1 MGCPEHAGV
10 SFKLERVRKA
20 TVGLVPAV
28 RRSLWRCAG
37 SKPSCFGLPLAKEPR
52 VPCAGLPAHCSHH
65 VHAFL
70 HGNHW
75 LGWAVSGGTS
85 PECGPLPSAA
95 SLQLPNHNG
104 GGFWVSGDGNLDYI
118 FKRWEWQKPWCK
130 PSAYSLLC
138 AAAHFPSCPL
148 FVCTKTG
155 SKRLKDNKKHKMWCI
170 DVWMERFKRFCEV
183 KQDHKTLRE
192 SFGSCIIKV
201 TIQNTVIEV
210 SLVPHLLCIT
220 EDLKVL
226 SAMEDV
232 WTPASVRKKK
242 LLSIYICL
250 IGLYKCKSSGLRNP
264 TSHPHIAVILTVIIS
279 MLLKPT
285 TDHEHG
291 SFFCSLSTT
300 LILMTDNRWAH
311 ALI

>member
-10 SFKLERVRKA
+10 SFKLERVQKA
-20 TVGLVPAV
+20 TAGLVPAV
-28 RRSLWRCAG
+28 RRSPWRCAG

-104 GGFWVSGDGNLDYI
+104 GGFWVSGDDNLDYI

-130 PSAYSLLC
+130 PSAYSLLY
-138 AAAHFPSCPL
+138 AAAHFPPCPL

-220 EDLKVL
+220 EDLKSCL
-226 SAMEDV
+226 QRRMYGLQLQ
-232 WTPASVRKKK
+232 WGKKN
-242 LLSIYICL
+242 Y
-250 IGLYKCKSSGLRNP
+250 
-264 TSHPHIAVILTVIIS
+264 
-279 MLLKPT
+279 
-285 TDHEHG
+285 
-291 SFFCSLSTT
+291 
-300 LILMTDNRWAH
+300 
-311 ALI
+311 